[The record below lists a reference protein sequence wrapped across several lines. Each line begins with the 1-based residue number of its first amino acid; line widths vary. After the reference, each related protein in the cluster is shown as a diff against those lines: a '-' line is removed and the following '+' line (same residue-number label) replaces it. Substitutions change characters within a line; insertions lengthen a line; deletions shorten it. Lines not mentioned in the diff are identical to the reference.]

1 MKRTVLLFFLVASS
15 QFIFGQSLTLSYPEG
30 NIPDGGSV
38 IFTTTANTP
47 IMSGQ
52 KLIFVH
58 NNSATD
64 ANVLCTKEIIDTIP
78 GTQNSFCWGLCYA
91 DTVYNSLPLY
101 PVFIAAGDSTDQSGF
116 SGEYNPNGHVGD
128 SHVRYI
134 FTNKDNHSESVSVVV
149 TYRATPVSVCNYNQN
164 SDKMTTA
171 PNPASNQ
178 TTVDYCI
185 TTANGNLTLIIKNLL
200 GAVVYSSDLSGTA
213 GRTSINTSDF
223 TDGIYFI
230 SILSNNRPL
239 NSKKLVVRH

>member
-1 MKRTVLLFFLVASS
+1 MKRTVLLLFLVTSS
-15 QFIFGQSLTLSYPEG
+15 CFIFGQSLTLSYPEG
-30 NIPDGGSV
+30 IIPDGGSV

-52 KLIFVH
+52 KVIFVH
-58 NNSATD
+58 NTSATD
-64 ANVLCTKEIIDTIP
+64 ANVTCAKEIIDTIA
-78 GTQNSFCWGLCYA
+78 GTQNSFCWGLCYS
-91 DTVYNSLPLY
+91 DTTYVSTNPVY
-101 PVFIAAGDSTDQSGF
+101 IAAGDSTDLSGF

-134 FTNKDNHSESVSVVV
+134 FTNTNNHESVSVIV

-164 SDKMTTA
+164 TDKMTTA

-185 TTANGNLTLIIKNLL
+185 TSANGNLSMIVKNLL

-213 GRTSINTSDF
+213 GRTTINTSDF

-230 SILSNNRPL
+230 SILSNNMPL